1 MSETLAFD
9 FVVAGGGMSGL
20 CAAIAAARHGVK
32 TALVQARPMLG
43 GNASSEIRMHICGA
57 DDHMSRPNARETGIL
72 EEILLEHKRRNPT
85 DNYAIFDTIL
95 WEKAAFC
102 PNLTLFLNACV
113 DGVKMENGRIR
124 SVTAYQQTTE
134 KSFVLEAPL
143 FADATGDGSLGFW
156 AGADY
161 AVGRESRDTYGESCA
176 PEKADHC
183 TMGNSLMF
191 KARDTGA
198 PVPFVKPD
206 WANTYTEH
214 ELRHRIHQD
223 ITSGYWWI
231 ELGGGKYNTI
241 SDAEI
246 LRDELLKAVYGMW
259 DHIKNGGDHGA
270 DNYDL
275 EWVGIL
281 PGKRESRRLLGD
293 YVLNQ
298 MDCEA
303 GRRFPDTVAYGGW
316 PMDVHTIEGFLND
329 SDDPTVWIHLDDV
342 YTIPYRCFYS
352 RNIPNLFLAGRI
364 ISASHMA
371 FASARVMA
379 TCAVGGQAVGVA
391 AAIACRE
398 GIEPRAV
405 GKHMQELQQTLLK
418 EDCYLPGITNQDE
431 KDLARKAQASASTC
445 LSGCDAANLFNGTAR
460 AVGEASNAW
469 AARLDDQPELTLRL
483 AEPAALRELRLTF
496 DTNLSRELTISINQ
510 EVLARQVHALP
521 PELVKS
527 CRIRFFHCG
536 SCVREERLQNAAAR
550 LCVLSMPETL
560 CDSIVLDQWETY
572 GSDIVRVFEIR
583 AYA

>member
-1 MSETLAFD
+1 
-9 FVVAGGGMSGL
+9 MSGL

-223 ITSGYWWI
+223 
-231 ELGGGKYNTI
+231 
-241 SDAEI
+241 
-246 LRDELLKAVYGMW
+246 
-259 DHIKNGGDHGA
+259 
-270 DNYDL
+270 
-275 EWVGIL
+275 L
-281 PGKRESRRLLGD
+281 PNPPGQARHLFAR
-293 YVLNQ
+293 
-298 MDCEA
+298 
-303 GRRFPDTVAYGGW
+303 P
-316 PMDVHTIEGFLND
+316 PVHRKE
-329 SDDPTVWIHLDDV
+329 
-342 YTIPYRCFYS
+342 
-352 RNIPNLFLAGRI
+352 
-364 ISASHMA
+364 
-371 FASARVMA
+371 ASAQV
-379 TCAVGGQAVGVA
+379 
-391 AAIACRE
+391 
-398 GIEPRAV
+398 
-405 GKHMQELQQTLLK
+405 
-418 EDCYLPGITNQDE
+418 LPHHPW
-431 KDLARKAQASASTC
+431 R
-445 LSGCDAANLFNGTAR
+445 
-460 AVGEASNAW
+460 
-469 AARLDDQPELTLRL
+469 
-483 AEPAALRELRLTF
+483 
-496 DTNLSRELTISINQ
+496 
-510 EVLARQVHALP
+510 
-521 PELVKS
+521 
-527 CRIRFFHCG
+527 
-536 SCVREERLQNAAAR
+536 
-550 LCVLSMPETL
+550 
-560 CDSIVLDQWETY
+560 
-572 GSDIVRVFEIR
+572 
-583 AYA
+583 